1 MKKNTKLLTLILV
14 LGMMVGIFAAFGIT
28 AGAEESEVLALPD
41 ITLEAKTY
49 KTVQEMGTGDFADD
63 FRAAL
68 PKTIE
73 TTYENGVLT
82 AQNIKAA
89 SAYFYSFTDDNAYDM
104 TLVDGYWTVEIDE
117 SVYSDGNG
125 IIYYYGT
132 NEEWNVQYNNGEL
145 EYIRIY
151 GLGNTFD
158 IFDSTVAYMYTTE
171 EGFEITDY
179 YDEDGNIVR
188 NSVRTFGDLDVA
200 ASYNSNREPQYFEII
215 GNDFWCCYLPGQGWS
230 SSLGE
235 YQPIDAPAGLENVDF
250 EYLMNYATCT
260 IPCDH
265 NWVEADCDT
274 PKTCSVC
281 KATEGE
287 ALGHDYIDATT
298 EAPKTCKNCGATD
311 GEPLPKPAEPV
322 TPDEPAET
330 NWFIRIWNAILDFFR
345 KLFGIKQ

>member
-1 MKKNTKLLTLILV
+1 MKTETRMTAAALLV
-14 LGMMVGIFAAFGIT
+14 LLLAAGMLSCADAGTAETQQTTSMETEPVTEAVTEDPAFRD
-28 AGAEESEVLALPD
+28 SLPD
-41 ITLEAKTY
+41 ADLNGYQYRMAIF
-49 KTVQEMGTGDFADD
+49 GTDIQ
-63 FRAAL
+63 R
-68 PKTIE
+68 I
-73 TTYENGVLT
+73 
-82 AQNIKAA
+82 
-89 SAYFYSFTDDNAYDM
+89 M
-104 TLVDGYWTVEIDE
+104 TFND
-117 SVYSDGNG
+117 
-125 IIYYYGT
+125 
-132 NEEWNVQYNNGEL
+132 
-145 EYIRIY
+145 
-151 GLGNTFD
+151 
-158 IFDSTVAYMYTTE
+158 
-171 EGFEITDY
+171 
-179 YDEDGNIVR
+179 DEDGNIVR

-311 GEPLPKPAEPV
+311 GEPLPKPAEP
-322 TPDEPAET
+322 AET

-345 KLFGIKQ
+345 KLFGLK